1 MHGKTER
8 SSAHCVPTNVVSVI
22 SRDTPFLKTTTM
34 HATEFLAAKDPALPS
49 SVLVM
54 YGPERYFRHEIM
66 HRIPGAS
73 GEDAELSL
81 TRLSGDTA
89 QIRDVMAELKTV
101 SMFGDHRIVLIED
114 ADDFVSANRIALEK
128 YVVQPAKKSLLI
140 LDLKS
145 FPKNTKLYKLVDQH
159 GLSVECGDLLGTKLQ
174 KWLQKLA
181 KDQYGKQ
188 LDSEAAALVI
198 QLAGDG
204 LNLLEQEIAKLAS
217 LVGNAASITSD
228 DVPKV
233 VGGWRTET
241 TWAMLDAVRDGHPG
255 KAIESLDKLL
265 KSGEAPLKVFGGVTF
280 TFRKF
285 SEATERARTGTPLRE
300 AIAESGVFSSAIVQG
315 ESYLRR
321 IGFERASRILQ
332 LLIETDS
339 ELKGGS
345 KIDPAIQLERLFVRL
360 AGEVTVSK

>member
-1 MHGKTER
+1 
-8 SSAHCVPTNVVSVI
+8 
-22 SRDTPFLKTTTM
+22 M
-34 HATEFLAAKDPALPS
+34 HATEFLASKVPALPS

-54 YGPERYFRHEIM
+54 YGPERYFRHEILN
-66 HRIPGAS
+66 RIPGAS

-81 TRLSGDTA
+81 TRLSGETA
-89 QIRDVMAELKTV
+89 EIRDVMAELKTV

-114 ADDFVSANRIALEK
+114 ADDFISANRAILEK
-128 YVVQPAKKSLLI
+128 YVAQPAKKSLLI
-140 LDLKS
+140 LDVKS
-145 FPKNTKLYKLVDQH
+145 WPKNTKLFKIVDQH
-159 GLSVECGDLLGTKLQ
+159 GLSVECGDLTGVKLQ
-174 KWLQKLA
+174 KWLQKIA
-181 KDQYGKQ
+181 KDEFGKQ
-188 LDSEAAALVI
+188 LDSEAAALTI

-217 LVGNAASITSD
+217 LVGDASVITRD

-265 KSGEAPLKVFGGVTF
+265 KSGESPQKVLGGVTF

-285 SEATERARTGTPLRE
+285 AEATERARTGTPLRE
-300 AIAESGVFSSAIVQG
+300 AISAAGVFSNAIGSG
-315 ESYLRR
+315 EAYLRR

-332 LLIETDS
+332 WLIEADT
-339 ELKGGS
+339 EMKGGS
-345 KIDPAIQLERLFVRL
+345 RVDPAIQLERLFVRL
-360 AGEVTVSK
+360 SGDVSV